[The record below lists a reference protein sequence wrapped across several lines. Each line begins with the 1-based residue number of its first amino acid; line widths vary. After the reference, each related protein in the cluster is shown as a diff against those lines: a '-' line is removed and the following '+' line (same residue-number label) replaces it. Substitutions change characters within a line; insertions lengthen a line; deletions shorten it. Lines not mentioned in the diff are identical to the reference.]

1 MHLIRST
8 IRQIYC
14 GAGRIGSCDPHPFRD
29 WEGGAPDESSG
40 DEVDFQI
47 SQRADHIPNE
57 FYRWVQY
64 NRAIVNTRDEPLSDP
79 SKYRRIHLLVGDS
92 TMSEFAT
99 AMKMGTTTL
108 MLEIMQLG
116 VAKQEWILEDSVQSM
131 RSISRDPDF
140 KWHVKLAS
148 GKSSNALELQWDI
161 LNTCKEYLTG
171 KNRETDWILEG
182 WESVLTDLPKGPE
195 AVIGR
200 VDWASK
206 YWMLTE
212 FKNEENLEWNDP
224 WLKSL
229 DLEYH
234 NLNKESGLF
243 WGLEANGE
251 GYRKTTDAAVDF
263 AKINAPRGTRA
274 QGRGELVKNLIN
286 EHSHMSYLIDW
297 IGFRLSKIDEPF
309 LMLDPFISYKDEIMA
324 YFNPFGS
331 LSDQENN
338 TDDES
343 NKTEG

>member
-1 MHLIRST
+1 
-8 IRQIYC
+8 
-14 GAGRIGSCDPHPFRD
+14 
-29 WEGGAPDESSG
+29 
-40 DEVDFQI
+40 
-47 SQRADHIPNE
+47 
-57 FYRWVQY
+57 
-64 NRAIVNTRDEPLSDP
+64 
-79 SKYRRIHLLVGDS
+79 
-92 TMSEFAT
+92 
-99 AMKMGTTTL
+99 
-108 MLEIMQLG
+108 
-116 VAKQEWILEDSVQSM
+116 
-131 RSISRDPDF
+131 
-140 KWHVKLAS
+140 
-148 GKSSNALELQWDI
+148 LELQWDI